1 MESLDLSAL
10 GIGPLTGMAA
20 ALAAVTCY
28 IISQIKRFFYKVPWK
43 WTCKIPEGTWI
54 VLSIAFPVA
63 VCVLLNLDWFESLTG
78 GALPEQFR
86 GFSAAVTGGLVG
98 IGAQKTYKASEMGK
112 SYLSTKG
119 IAVPQTYK
127 PSESACP
134 PPADPQ
140 PAPALPAQEAYVPK
154 HLASEDALPIVKAR
168 LLTDWT
174 AENPPTA
181 LLLTKDGER
190 QVFSL
195 DWSGS

>member
-1 MESLDLSAL
+1 
-10 GIGPLTGMAA
+10 
-20 ALAAVTCY
+20 
-28 IISQIKRFFYKVPWK
+28 
-43 WTCKIPEGTWI
+43 
-54 VLSIAFPVA
+54 
-63 VCVLLNLDWFESLTG
+63 VLLNLDWFESLTG

-127 PSESACP
+127 PSESGVCD
-134 PPADPQ
+134 PADVPSVQ
-140 PAPALPAQEAYVPK
+140 TVTEPSETAAPVSIPAQEAYIPK